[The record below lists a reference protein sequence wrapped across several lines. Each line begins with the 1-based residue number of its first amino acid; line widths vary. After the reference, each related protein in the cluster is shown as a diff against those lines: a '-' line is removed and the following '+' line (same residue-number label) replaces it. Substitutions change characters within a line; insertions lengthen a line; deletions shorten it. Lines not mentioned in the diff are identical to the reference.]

1 MKAAIMGYGTIGSG
15 VYEVLDKNCKSVE
28 KKAGEPIEVKYI
40 LDLREFP
47 GSPVEKLVIHDVEQ
61 IVNDPEIGIVV
72 ETMGGTKPA
81 YEFVK
86 RCLLAGKHVVTSNKA
101 LVAAHGT
108 ELIRIAAE
116 KNISFL
122 FEASVGG
129 GIPIIRPLVESLGGE
144 EILEI
149 SGILNG
155 TTNYILTKMNEEG
168 WSFEEALKRAQ
179 ELGYAERNPE
189 ADIEGNDTC
198 RKIAILTAVATGKEV
213 NYEEIPTQGITKITS
228 MDSSYAAHMGA
239 AIKLFGTSVNKD
251 GKIYLEVAPVLVDAK
266 DPLYAVTD
274 VFNGILVVG
283 NMLGASMFYGSGAG
297 KLPTASAVVGDMV
310 SAVRFGDEPEKIG
323 WSSEKL
329 EVHPAAE
336 LSRKY
341 FARFEGS
348 ERAKKEA
355 VAAAFGDV
363 KFVTLEGTDEFAV
376 LTGEMTGEEFDA
388 AAARSV
394 DCARRSRPDYD
405 PDMVPDA
412 MPVSDDDRALLSGM
426 RGNESRPG
434 TPFRASGTK
443 LSVPS
448 GGAVYGIG
456 SCVGCGFLDPVFCH
470 GKQEIPTGVG

>member
-81 YEFVK
+81 YEFVR

-101 LVAAHGT
+101 LVAANGT

-129 GIPIIRPLVESLGGE
+129 GIPIIRPLVECLGGE

-168 WSFEEALKRAQ
+168 WSFEEALRRAQ

-189 ADIEGNDTC
+189 TDIEGYDTC

-297 KLPTASAVVGDMV
+297 KLPTASAVAGDMV
-310 SAVRFGDEPEKIG
+310 DAARHLGKIITTF
-323 WSSEKL
+323 WNPQKL
-329 EVHPAAE
+329 ELAPVGEMTH
-336 LSRKY
+336 
-341 FARFEGS
+341 RFFVRMKS
-348 ERAKKEA
+348 DAKDAK
-355 VAAAFGDV
+355 VFGDV
-363 KFVTLEGTDEFAV
+363 EMIDAKIKGEIGFMTPVMSEDAFARK
-376 LTGEMTGEEFDA
+376 A
-388 AAARSV
+388 K
-394 DCARRSRPDYD
+394 
-405 PDMVPDA
+405 
-412 MPVSDDDRALLSGM
+412 
-426 RGNESRPG
+426 N
-434 TPFRASGTK
+434 
-443 LSVPS
+443 
-448 GGAVYGIG
+448 
-456 SCVGCGFLDPVFCH
+456 LDIISMIRVA
-470 GKQEIPTGVG
+470 G